1 MSEEFNVLMV
11 CTGNLCRS
19 ILAELVLA
27 QRFSDV
33 REIRVQSAGTRAALG
48 HRTPEE
54 VWEVAGFMGVIE
66 ERAER
71 ARQVDEDLLG
81 AADLVL
87 TMTREQRREV
97 VELNPRIVRRT
108 FTIRELSG
116 LAAVTRDEDIV
127 NEGAVPTADLAARL
141 RAAVEAAG
149 RRRSR
154 RRNLTLPAHDDVVD
168 PYGCSRDI
176 YALSA
181 LQLAPAV
188 EGVSV
193 LFQRALNLGEG
204 E

>member
-1 MSEEFNVLMV
+1 MSEEFNVLTV

-19 ILAELVLA
+19 TLAELVLA
-27 QRFSDV
+27 QRFAEV
-33 REIRVQSAGTRAALG
+33 REIRVHSAGTRAALG
-48 HRTPEE
+48 HRTPKE
-54 VWEVAGFMGVIE
+54 VWEIAGFMGVIE
-66 ERAER
+66 GRAEH
-71 ARQVDEDLLG
+71 ARQVDEDMLG

-87 TMTREQRREV
+87 TMTRDQRREV

-108 FTIRELSG
+108 FTIRELSS
-116 LAAVTRDEDIV
+116 LAAVTRDVDIMA
-127 NEGAVPTADLAARL
+127 EGAVSATDRATRL

-154 RRNLTLPAHDDVVD
+154 RRNLKLPAYDDVVD

-193 LFQRALNLGEG
+193 LFQRALNLGQG

>member
-1 MSEEFNVLMV
+1 MSEEFNVLTV

-33 REIRVQSAGTRAALG
+33 REIRVQSAGTSAALG

-97 VELNPRIVRRT
+97 VELNLESFAEPSQSESWGQRQSPGMRT
-108 FTIRELSG
+108 L
-116 LAAVTRDEDIV
+116 
-127 NEGAVPTADLAARL
+127 
-141 RAAVEAAG
+141 
-149 RRRSR
+149 
-154 RRNLTLPAHDDVVD
+154 
-168 PYGCSRDI
+168 
-176 YALSA
+176 
-181 LQLAPAV
+181 
-188 EGVSV
+188 
-193 LFQRALNLGEG
+193 
-204 E
+204 

>member
-1 MSEEFNVLMV
+1 M
-11 CTGNLCRS
+11 
-19 ILAELVLA
+19 
-27 QRFSDV
+27 
-33 REIRVQSAGTRAALG
+33 
-48 HRTPEE
+48 
-54 VWEVAGFMGVIE
+54 
-66 ERAER
+66 
-71 ARQVDEDLLG
+71 
-81 AADLVL
+81 
-87 TMTREQRREV
+87 
-97 VELNPRIVRRT
+97 
-108 FTIRELSG
+108 
-116 LAAVTRDEDIV
+116 
-127 NEGAVPTADLAARL
+127 NEGAVPTADRAARL